1 MRAGMLAP
9 TLYHRS
15 SMIVRVGDHAWLFYV
30 MPVAVDLSSKRSY
43 VRCPLSGKAAI
54 VHSLLAVLCSHN
66 GY

>member
-1 MRAGMLAP
+1 MHVGMLAP

-30 MPVAVDLSSKRSY
+30 MLVAVDLSSKRSY
-43 VRCPLSGKAAI
+43 VRCPLSGKAVI
-54 VHSLLAVLCSHN
+54 VRSLLAILCGHN